1 MEEKVNHPSHYN
13 SSKMETIDVLLNT
26 LTFEEYKGF
35 LKGNI
40 IKYLCRYE
48 HKNGI
53 EDLEKAKWYIQRLID
68 DQKKKDGE
76 KSNEDDSPNLRIRE
90 SVHK

>member
-53 EDLEKAKWYIQRLID
+53 EDLEKAKLQLS
-68 DQKKKDGE
+68 GLFAE
-76 KSNEDDSPNLRIRE
+76 VFP
-90 SVHK
+90 

>member
-68 DQKKKDGE
+68 DQKKKDG
-76 KSNEDDSPNLRIRE
+76 KKPNEDNSPNLRIRE

>member
-53 EDLEKAKWYIQRLID
+53 EDLEKAKWYIQRLIE
-68 DQKKKDGE
+68 DQKKKNEEKVGE
-76 KSNEDDSPNLRIRE
+76 DNSSPLRIRE
-90 SVHK
+90 SIHK